1 MLAEMVI
8 EHLATESGIPAD
20 VIRQQNIYQEGDRTH
35 FGEKLVDFNVPDLW
49 RQIQTIGSVQQR
61 REDIAT
67 FNAANKWRKRGLS
80 VLPTK
85 FGINFTAKFMNQ
97 VRNCKIYTLKK
108 SLLVTLTFIAF
119 LYFSFDTLLRCRVE
133 R

>member
-97 VRNCKIYTLKK
+97 VRKCRIYILKK
-108 SLLVTLTFIAF
+108 
-119 LYFSFDTLLRCRVE
+119 
-133 R
+133 